1 MDSFDVGI
9 IGAGCHGSSAAYQLA
24 SRGLKVAI
32 FERGAPAGGPTGR
45 SSAICRAY
53 YTNPFLARTAHE
65 SIEMIERFEEHTGR
79 NADFRRTGLLYLHP
93 PEDEASMREA
103 VARLNGLGVATDLLS
118 VDDVL
123 ERFPQFDLEGIGIA
137 AWERNAGHADPVAV
151 TQGLF
156 QRAAELGAEARLG
169 RGVASIGANAS
180 GGATVVAE
188 DGTRTACERVLIAA
202 GPWTRPLA
210 LQVGVDLP
218 LTVERHIVATFLWA
232 RAERMP
238 AHGDLVGG
246 YYFRPEG
253 TELYLVGP
261 LHAAMNVDPD
271 DFTEEISDDEI
282 ADMARRVVRRVPQL
296 DRSEAHGGW
305 ASLYDVSPDWQPMI
319 GEIAPGIF
327 VDAGTSGHGF
337 KLAPALGRHVADLVM
352 GEEVDPGLLDFDAL
366 RFEKGFELAAGYRE
380 ARILG

>member
-9 IGAGCHGSSAAYQLA
+9 IGAGCHGSSAACHLA

-65 SIEMIERFEEHTGR
+65 SIEIIERFEEHTGR

-93 PEDEASMREA
+93 PEDEVSMREA

-123 ERFPQFDLEGIGIA
+123 VRFPQFDLEGIGIA

-156 QRAAELGAEARLG
+156 QQAAELGAAARLG

-232 RAERMP
+232 RAEPMP

-271 DFTEEISDDEI
+271 DFAEEISEEEI

-296 DRSEAHGGW
+296 ERSEAHGGW